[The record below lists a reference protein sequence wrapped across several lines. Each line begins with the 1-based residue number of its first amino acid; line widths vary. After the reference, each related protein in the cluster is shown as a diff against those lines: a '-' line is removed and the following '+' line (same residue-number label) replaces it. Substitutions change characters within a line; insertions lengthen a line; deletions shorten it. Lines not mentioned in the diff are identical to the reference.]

1 MTSPV
6 RDAPAAS
13 VPCRTGIRGLDDI
26 LAGGLPANRLYL
38 VRGTPG
44 TGKTTLALQFL
55 LEGRRA
61 GERGLCITLSET
73 GAELRS
79 VAASHGWDL
88 DGLELVELAGS
99 ADTTDPAVHTTMLH
113 PSEQELART
122 TRTIEERVRQS
133 QPHRVVFDSLSELRL
148 LAQNALRY
156 RRQILGIKSF
166 LATCHCT
173 VLLLDDQSDSD
184 HAQVES
190 LAHGVI
196 ELQHLRPDFGAERRR
211 LSVIK
216 LRGLKFRGGYHDYV
230 IRTGGL
236 DVFPRLVAS
245 EHIEDFAAQP
255 VTSGIPELDR
265 LLGGGLD
272 AGTSTLFIGP
282 AGAGKST
289 LALHY
294 GIAAAMSGERS
305 CAVFA
310 FEEVLATIHARARG
324 LGLPIDAAVATGRL
338 QLRQV
343 DPAELSPGEF
353 ASLVRQRVDEDG
365 VRLIIIDSINGYLN
379 SMPGEPFQVA
389 QVHELLTY
397 LAQRGVVTIMVVAQ
411 HGLIGSM
418 QAPVDITYLAD
429 GVVLLRF
436 FEFQGSMRKA
446 VSVMKKRSG
455 SHEPTI
461 RELRLEPGAGVR
473 IGPALAE
480 FRGVL
485 TGVPVYTGSAEHILE
500 GLATGED

>member
-1 MTSPV
+1 MTLTA
-6 RDAPAAS
+6 RDAEAAS
-13 VPCRTGIRGLDDI
+13 PPCGTGIRGLDDI

-44 TGKTTLALQFL
+44 AGKTTLALQFL

-61 GERGLCITLSET
+61 GQRGLYITLSET

-88 DGLELVELAGS
+88 EGLELVELAGLAES
-99 ADTTDPAVHTTMLH
+99 ADPSAHTTMLH
-113 PSEQELART
+113 PSEQELLRT
-122 TRTIEERVRQS
+122 TRTIEDRVQRS
-133 QPHRVVFDSLSELRL
+133 QAHRVVFDSLSELRL

-166 LATCHCT
+166 LSTCRCT

-211 LSVIK
+211 LSIIK

-236 DVFPRLVAS
+236 EVFPRLVAA
-245 EHIEDFAAQP
+245 EHFEAFPAKAVP
-255 VTSGIPELDR
+255 SGIAELDR

-289 LALHY
+289 LALQY
-294 GIAAAMSGERS
+294 GIAAALSGERS

-338 QLRQV
+338 HLRQI

-353 ASLVRQRVDEDG
+353 ASQVRRLVDEDD
-365 VRLIIIDSINGYLN
+365 VRMVVIDSVNGYLN

-397 LAQRGVVTIMVVAQ
+397 LAQRGVVTIMVLAQ
-411 HGLIGSM
+411 HGLIGTM

-429 GVVLLRF
+429 CVVLLRF

-446 VSVMKKRSG
+446 LSVLKKRSG

-461 RELRLEPGAGVR
+461 RELRLEDGHGVR
-473 IGPALAE
+473 IGPALAD

-500 GLATGED
+500 GLATGGD

>member
-1 MTSPV
+1 MTLPACAAEA
-6 RDAPAAS
+6 APP
-13 VPCRTGIRGLDDI
+13 PCGTGIRGFDDI

-61 GERGLCITLSET
+61 GERGLYITLSET
-73 GAELRS
+73 RAELRS
-79 VAASHGWDL
+79 AAASHGWDL
-88 DGLELVELAGS
+88 DGLELVELAGLADSSDPS
-99 ADTTDPAVHTTMLH
+99 AHTTMLH
-113 PSEQELART
+113 PSEQELLRT
-122 TRTIEERVRQS
+122 TRAIEERVQRS
-133 QPHRVVFDSLSELRL
+133 QPQRVVFDSLSELRL

-156 RRQILGIKSF
+156 RRQILGIKGF
-166 LATCHCT
+166 LATCRCT
-173 VLLLDDQSDSD
+173 VLLLDDQSDAD

-190 LAHGVI
+190 LAHGVV

-236 DVFPRLVAS
+236 EVFPRLVAA
-245 EHIEDFAAQP
+245 EHFEAFPAQAVP
-255 VTSGIPELDR
+255 SGIAELDR
-265 LLGGGLD
+265 LLGGGLE
-272 AGTSTLFIGP
+272 AGTSTLFVGP

-289 LALHY
+289 LALQY
-294 GIAAAMSGERS
+294 GIAAALAGERS

-310 FEEVLATIHARARG
+310 FEEVLATIRARARG
-324 LGLPIDAAVATGRL
+324 LGLPIDAAVAAGRL
-338 QLRQV
+338 HLQQI

-353 ASLVRQRVDEDG
+353 ASRVRRLVDEDG
-365 VRLIIIDSINGYLN
+365 VRMVVIDSINGYLN
-379 SMPGEPFQVA
+379 SMPGEPFQVP

-397 LAQRGVVTIMVVAQ
+397 LAQRGVVTIMVLAQ
-411 HGLIGSM
+411 HGLIGTM
-418 QAPVDITYLAD
+418 RAPVDITYLAD
-429 GVVLLRF
+429 CVVLLRF

-446 VSVMKKRSG
+446 VSVLKKRSG

-461 RELRLEPGAGVR
+461 RELRLEDGRGVR
-473 IGPALAE
+473 IGPALAD

-485 TGVPVYTGSAEHILE
+485 TGVPVYSGAAEHILE
-500 GLATGED
+500 GFAAGGD